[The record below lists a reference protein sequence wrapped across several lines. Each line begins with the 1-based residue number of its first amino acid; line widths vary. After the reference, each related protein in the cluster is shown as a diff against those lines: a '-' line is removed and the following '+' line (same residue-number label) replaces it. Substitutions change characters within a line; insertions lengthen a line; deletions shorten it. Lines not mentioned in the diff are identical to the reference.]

1 MDFFFREYGTGETI
15 VILHGWLGVSDH
27 WLSAGKFLASQGYNV
42 LIPDLPN
49 HGKSF
54 HTEKFSFK
62 EMGEILNCFC
72 QAKDLKKPILLAHSM
87 GGKIAM
93 EMIKENQDYFKALI
107 LVDIHFRR
115 YERSDFNILLNSLLI
130 QTNIS
135 QFNNLSEFKNYFLE
149 KGIDKE
155 WVAVLLKNLE
165 YKKNT
170 LQWKSNIPMLAQE
183 VDEVLAEVD
192 FKRIDI
198 PTLLIRGE
206 NSNYVKEE
214 DCISFKE
221 KFPNSKIVSVPN
233 SGHWVQVDNPSFFLK
248 EVMEFLK

>member
-1 MDFFFREYGTGETI
+1 MKVYQNIFNFSSQKKTILTLGTFD
-15 VILHGWLGVSDH
+15 GVHIGHQSII
-27 WLSAGKFLASQGYNV
+27 SQ
-42 LIPDLPN
+42 
-49 HGKSF
+49 
-54 HTEKFSFK
+54 
-62 EMGEILNCFC
+62 LNTV
-72 QAKDLKKPILLAHSM
+72 AKDKNLECAILTFWPHPRTIFFPNDDLK
-87 GGKIAM
+87 
-93 EMIKENQDYFKALI
+93 
-107 LVDIHFRR
+107 
-115 YERSDFNILLNSLLI
+115 LLNTI
-130 QTNIS
+130 EEKT
-135 QFNNLSEFKNYFLE
+135 YFLE